1 MLKIWPSGKLPVH
14 GANSKGLDLELLM
27 KAIFSTKVANG
38 NKYSMTKKL
47 EELFNLEAEESVI
60 AEETSVE
67 IPKHEEVRSLDDSYR
82 AVQEITRGLPQIKEL
97 DNLDDRE
104 LDDLAKKAEDAYDDL
119 MDLGMNVEVRY
130 SGRIFE
136 VAASMM
142 GNAITAKTA
151 KIDKKLKAIDL
162 QLKKYKIDK
171 DANEDP
177 NDVLNGVG
185 YVITDRNELLKKLGQ
200 KD

>member
-1 MLKIWPSGKLPVH
+1 
-14 GANSKGLDLELLM
+14 M
-27 KAIFSTKVANG
+27 KAIFSTKAANG

-47 EELFNLEAEESVI
+47 EELFNLDAVETAEPA
-60 AEETSVE
+60 AEPAKV
-67 IPKHEEVRSLDDSYR
+67 PVHQEVRSIDDQYR

-97 DNLDDRE
+97 DELDDRE
-104 LDDLAKKAEDAYDDL
+104 LDHLATKAEQAYDDL

-136 VAASMM
+136 VASSMM
-142 GNAITAKTA
+142 GNAIAAKTA
-151 KIDKKLKAIDL
+151 KIDKKLKAVDL
-162 QLKKYKIDK
+162 QLKKLKIDK
-171 DANEDP
+171 DSNDDP
-177 NDVLNGVG
+177 NDVINGQG

>member
-1 MLKIWPSGKLPVH
+1 
-14 GANSKGLDLELLM
+14 
-27 KAIFSTKVANG
+27 
-38 NKYSMTKKL
+38 
-47 EELFNLEAEESVI
+47 
-60 AEETSVE
+60 
-67 IPKHEEVRSLDDSYR
+67 
-82 AVQEITRGLPQIKEL
+82 
-97 DNLDDRE
+97 
-104 LDDLAKKAEDAYDDL
+104 